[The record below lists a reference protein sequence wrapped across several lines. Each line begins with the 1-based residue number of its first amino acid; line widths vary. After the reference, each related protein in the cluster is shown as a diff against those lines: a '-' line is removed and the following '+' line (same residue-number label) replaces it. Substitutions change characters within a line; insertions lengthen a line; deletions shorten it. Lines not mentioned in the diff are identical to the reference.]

1 LQESMKNKMNPMPV
15 YFIIAVI
22 LIKGAEEAGIAYIFR
37 SFKQDCNSLTFR
49 PATEADLTSD
59 AQVRK

>member
-1 LQESMKNKMNPMPV
+1 MPI

-22 LIKGAEEAGIAYIFR
+22 LIKGTEEAGIAYIFR
-37 SFKQDCNSLTFR
+37 SLQQECNRITFR
-49 PATEADLTSD
+49 PATDAGLTSD